1 MALVKYNNNSISGI
15 TSAPNVGSG
24 NITLIK
30 TLSISSSATAD
41 LVHGN

>member
-30 TLSISSSATAD
+30 TITASYD
-41 LVHGN
+41 